1 MRPCSLTLILLVS
14 LSAVTARAAEPG
26 LVPLVKKI
34 QPAVA
39 TVVGYDIDLNVASLG
54 TGFFV
59 DPRGHLITNYHVLQ
73 GRASADVRTAA
84 GRVYPVA
91 AVVAEDR
98 EADLVKLRVDVPPG
112 ETSWIPLSDRVPD
125 IAEQVVVV
133 GSPMGLEQTVSEGIV
148 SSVRELPPVGTVFQ
162 MSAPISQG
170 SSGSPV
176 VDLKGQVVGVATFQ
190 FVQGQNLNFA
200 VAARQVRALKPLEAP
215 RTVSEW
221 TFGNLGQKPR
231 LAEALCRKGFS
242 FSIRGEDRQAIDYFR
257 QATEQD
263 PADAAAWSG
272 LGSCYAGLD
281 SPEEAVTA
289 YRQAVEADPRD
300 PAAHFH
306 LANYYGRIGRA
317 EDALAAYRQAIAI
330 NPQFEA
336 AHFNLGLLLVQE
348 GRFEEGR
355 TQFLTVTRLN
365 PEAAPAFFNAGIASA
380 RMGRFEEALG
390 ALQEVVRLQPEY
402 APGWFAIGEAF
413 GGLGRTREKIGA
425 YREAIRVD
433 PDYAPAHHGIGA
445 AHAVAGNTGA
455 ALEEYKILRKLD
467 AELAQNLFK
476 QIYADDVPAR
486 KPKRAAKRPQP

>member
-84 GRVYPVA
+84 GRVFPVA

-365 PEAAPAFFNAGIASA
+365 PEAAPAFFNA
-380 RMGRFEEALG
+380 
-390 ALQEVVRLQPEY
+390 
-402 APGWFAIGEAF
+402 
-413 GGLGRTREKIGA
+413 
-425 YREAIRVD
+425 
-433 PDYAPAHHGIGA
+433 
-445 AHAVAGNTGA
+445 
-455 ALEEYKILRKLD
+455 
-467 AELAQNLFK
+467 
-476 QIYADDVPAR
+476 
-486 KPKRAAKRPQP
+486 